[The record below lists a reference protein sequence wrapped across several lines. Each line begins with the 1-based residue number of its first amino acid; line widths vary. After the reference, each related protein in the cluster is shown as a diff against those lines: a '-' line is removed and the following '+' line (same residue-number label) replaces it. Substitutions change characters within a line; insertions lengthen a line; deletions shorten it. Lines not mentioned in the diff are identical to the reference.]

1 MSFYNLVENLVLL
14 STVGQSEFL
23 NWYVDF
29 VNTQFLQAEAKSIR
43 EKWIFNHFEKTLIAR
58 KNNFSGR
65 LDKQRSGETLFTM
78 G

>member
-1 MSFYNLVENLVLL
+1 MKKMALGFTIYMSFYNLVENLVLL

-43 EKWIFNHFEKTLIAR
+43 EKYIFNHSKKT
-58 KNNFSGR
+58 S
-65 LDKQRSGETLFTM
+65 
-78 G
+78 